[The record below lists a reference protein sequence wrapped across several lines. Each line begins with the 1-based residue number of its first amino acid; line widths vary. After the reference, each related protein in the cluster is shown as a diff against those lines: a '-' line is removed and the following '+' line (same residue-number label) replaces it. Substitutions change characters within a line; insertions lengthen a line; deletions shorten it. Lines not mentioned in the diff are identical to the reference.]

1 MAISPAPSEGRLT
14 PPAADCDLSGEWQV
28 ELNQSGGLAGVQS
41 RLIIDSNGSYVAEDL
56 RQRRRVDGAVTSEAL
71 QQVLDL
77 LPAICEPRQMGR
89 LPVCADCFTYA
100 LRLRVS
106 EAEYAATLN
115 DLSPADSPLGSLARL
130 LSRLLAEA
138 L

>member
-14 PPAADCDLSGEWQV
+14 PPAADCDLSREWQV
-28 ELNQSGGLAGVQS
+28 ELNQSGGLAGVQW
-41 RLIIDSNGSYVAEDL
+41 RLTIDRSGSYIAEDL
-56 RQRRRVDGAVTSEAL
+56 RQGRRVHGALTSEAL
-71 QQVLDL
+71 QQALDL
-77 LPAICEPRQMGR
+77 LPAMCEPRQAGR
-89 LPVCADCFTYA
+89 LPVCADCFVYA
-100 LRLRVS
+100 LRLRVG